1 MRSRVDRDGLR
12 ISDSPD
18 RRKRTWI
25 FAGIVAAL
33 ALALGLAVAWSG
45 GEDVAAVANATPAP
59 SPPAAAPSGPAAP
72 RAVPVRRAQD
82 EADAARSADAPP
94 EPVASEPDAEPDS
107 EPDFTL
113 PIPGAEPTGIA
124 LFPKP
129 GTDPPKVGILVP
141 DDFELPPGFIR
152 HHQATDDGQELA
164 PILMFHPDFDFV
176 DANGD
181 PIELPESRVVPPE
194 LAPTGLEI
202 ELLELPE
209 PLPDDAP

>member
-18 RRKRTWI
+18 RRKRVWI
-25 FAGIVAAL
+25 FVGSVI
-33 ALALGLAVAWSG
+33 ALALGLAVAWRG
-45 GEDVAAVANATPAP
+45 GEDVAAVAHATPAP

>member
-18 RRKRTWI
+18 RRKRVWI
-25 FAGIVAAL
+25 FVRSVI

-45 GEDVAAVANATPAP
+45 GEDVAAVANATPAA

>member
-18 RRKRTWI
+18 RRKRVWI
-25 FAGIVAAL
+25 FVGSVI

-45 GEDVAAVANATPAP
+45 GEDVAAVANATPAA

-72 RAVPVRRAQD
+72 RAVPVPRATD

>member
-18 RRKRTWI
+18 RRKRVWI
-25 FAGIVAAL
+25 FVGSVI

-45 GEDVAAVANATPAP
+45 GEDVAAVANATPAA
-59 SPPAAAPSGPAAP
+59 SPPAAAPSGPAVP
-72 RAVPVRRAQD
+72 RAVPVPRATD